1 MLESKLVKMYVSLNN
16 EEIRLLNKWMVSPI
30 ANVHD
35 DVRKLIAFISSRRRI
50 SGITLQKNRAFSYLY
65 PKAKVYDDLRLRHI
79 MSLCTQTMED
89 FLAYSFFIKN
99 RNEQQLA
106 LAKNLQQHQLVEQ
119 AQVVFTK
126 IKNTH
131 QHQAKQDALY
141 YLETLQL
148 EIEHFKILS
157 QNSKNI

>member
-65 PKAKVYDDLRLRHI
+65 L
-79 MSLCTQTMED
+79 SL
-89 FLAYSFFIKN
+89 
-99 RNEQQLA
+99 
-106 LAKNLQQHQLVEQ
+106 
-119 AQVVFTK
+119 
-126 IKNTH
+126 
-131 QHQAKQDALY
+131 
-141 YLETLQL
+141 
-148 EIEHFKILS
+148 
-157 QNSKNI
+157 